1 MTNPDDTGVERRRD
15 GELLSAEQAE
25 AMAAG
30 AEATGNHA
38 TAQALRLRAAEH
50 TRRARAADEQLRT
63 QQARR
68 RADLALTLRQRHA
81 AATRDTGMSR

>member
-1 MTNPDDTGVERRRD
+1 MINPDDTSVESRRD
-15 GELLSAEQAE
+15 GELASAGQAAAKAAAAE
-25 AMAAG
+25 AAG
-30 AEATGNHA
+30 DHPA
-38 TAQALRLRAAEH
+38 AQALHMRATDH

-81 AATRDTGMSR
+81 ATIRDTEASR